1 MFWPSQVKNNNQIYC
16 TERNKIRFILLKC
29 IMKGKPNIKKNRF
42 FIHLCTHFFFYFSEY
57 LQMCDYQQ
65 GRGIQIP

>member
-29 IMKGKPNIKKNRF
+29 IMKGKPNIKKK
-42 FIHLCTHFFFYFSEY
+42 ILYTLMHTLFFFYFSEY